1 MAKNKQFTQYEFT
14 YEETPVIVS
23 AWFSKSVGGELFKD
37 PDPEHGDHRLSG
49 EWWAQDFVKNVF
61 KLVRLFKQL
70 KSFSNL
76 RIFQKIFYSAL
87 AKWDDSPGH
96 ILDVFMSRRKLRL
109 CCATT
114 SYR

>member
-1 MAKNKQFTQYEFT
+1 MNIQCLFLS

-23 AWFSKSVGGELFKD
+23 CLILSESVGGELLH
-37 PDPEHGDHRLSG
+37 EAEAYRLFG

>member
-1 MAKNKQFTQYEFT
+1 MNLQCLFLS
-14 YEETPVIVS
+14 YEETLVIVS
-23 AWFSKSVGGELFKD
+23 CLILTESVGGAIVLGAERLF
-37 PDPEHGDHRLSG
+37 G

-114 SYR
+114 S

>member
-1 MAKNKQFTQYEFT
+1 MNLQCLFLS
-14 YEETPVIVS
+14 YEETLVIAS
-23 AWFSKSVGGELFKD
+23 CLILTESVGGAIVLGAERLF
-37 PDPEHGDHRLSG
+37 G
-49 EWWAQDFVKNVF
+49 EWWAQDFVKNAF

-114 SYR
+114 S